1 MHVTNQGAKYKYGLS
16 FDKYKFIFCRKVWQ
30 IVLAA
35 TWAPVAE
42 TAGDTN
48 NCICHLLFYQFF
60 LGLIF
65 SKAKVQYNTVKDA
78 EDEDDQNQIFIP

>member
-48 NCICHLLFYQFF
+48 NCICHLLFY
-60 LGLIF
+60 
-65 SKAKVQYNTVKDA
+65 
-78 EDEDDQNQIFIP
+78 